1 MQVFKAFFITL
12 KKQIVSIS
20 IYFII
25 FLVLTVL
32 LTGNGEKQ
40 TEAVYKDTKVKMAVI
55 DKDNTVLSKGLY
67 DYLDATQTLV
77 SIKEDKNSISD
88 ELFYRNVE
96 YVLLINKGFEDNLLA
111 GNYENIVENVK
122 VPQSISGTLLDNKIN
137 QYLSVLSTYMISGY
151 TKTEAVINA
160 LDTTKVKAEVT
171 LHQTNQ
177 ALESRTRIYYFYNYL
192 PYVLICM
199 LTVGLGEI
207 LIAFRKKDLN
217 ARIKCSA
224 MSNIRRNGELIL
236 SSSVF
241 SVACWGAYLILSFI
255 LYREGMVG
263 VKGGLFI
270 LNSFI
275 FLLIAISLTYLIS
288 FLVNT
293 PSTLNMASNIIGLG
307 LSFLGGVFVSLQ
319 YMSEGVLKISRLLPT
334 YWYVVTND
342 VIDNFN
348 YTEAQYHEIFRTMG
362 MQLLFVLC
370 FFVIAIGLSKSK
382 KISSY
387 G

>member
-32 LTGNGEKQ
+32 LTGNGDKQ
-40 TEAVYKDTKVKMAVI
+40 AEAVYKDTKVKIAVI

-67 DYLDATQTLV
+67 DFLNTTQTIV
-77 SIKEDKNSISD
+77 DIKEDKESISD

-96 YVLLINKGFEDNLLA
+96 YVLLINEGFEKNILE

-122 VPQSISGTLLDNKIN
+122 VPQSMSGTLLDNKIN
-137 QYLSVLSTYMISGY
+137 QYLSVLSTYMVSGY
-151 TKTEAVINA
+151 TKAEAVTNA
-160 LDTTKVKAEVT
+160 LDAANVKAEVT

-177 ALESRTRIYYFYNYL
+177 TSESRTRIYYFYNYI

-199 LTVGLGEI
+199 LTIGLGEI
-207 LIAFRKKDLN
+207 LIIFRKKDLN

-236 SSSVF
+236 SSIVF
-241 SVACWGAYLILSFI
+241 SLACWGAYLLLSFM
-255 LYREGMVG
+255 LYGGGMLG
-263 VKGGLFI
+263 MKGFLFI
-270 LNSFI
+270 LNSFV

-293 PSTLNMASNIIGLG
+293 PGTLNMASNIIGLG
-307 LSFLGGVFVSLQ
+307 LSFLGGIFVSLQ
-319 YMSEGVLKISRLLPT
+319 YMSEGVLRFSRLLPT

-342 VIDNFN
+342 AIDSFN
-348 YTEAQYHEIFRTMG
+348 STQAQYHGIFRTMG
-362 MQLLFVLC
+362 IQLIFALC
-370 FFVIAIGLSKSK
+370 FFIIAIGLSKSK
-382 KISSY
+382 KFSSQ